1 MNEDDKRLIGYSE
14 WGAPTQHGL
23 RAAMSG
29 GSAGQEC
36 PPCTEHVFFFFLLLP
51 SSATSNPARNVT
63 LDFYNHSSLL
73 DVTDLYVIMKAGL

>member
-14 WGAPTQHGL
+14 WRAPTQHGFH
-23 RAAMSG
+23 AAMSG

-36 PPCTEHVFFFFLLLP
+36 LPCTGHFFLQLL

-63 LDFYNHSSLL
+63 LDFYNHSCIL
-73 DVTDLYVIMKAGL
+73 DFIDLYVIMKVGL